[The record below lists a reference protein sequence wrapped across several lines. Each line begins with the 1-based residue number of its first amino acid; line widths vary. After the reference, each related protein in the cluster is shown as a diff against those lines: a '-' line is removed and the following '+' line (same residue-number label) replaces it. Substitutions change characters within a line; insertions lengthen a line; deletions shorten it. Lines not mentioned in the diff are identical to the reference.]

1 MASQKSRWY
10 LNVVLI
16 LTVLVCSTILL
27 LHFKNWVT
35 LDKEK
40 IALRSGFYH
49 VSIPFNELD
58 SVQIV
63 PRIPPMLRVN
73 GFSALE
79 KEKGIF
85 REFKDS
91 LTDKKVYVFADNI
104 NQQKL
109 KLVYADSLVVFFNLK
124 DSLETLQIMER
135 LKTNVVSSENP
146 N

>member
-1 MASQKSRWY
+1 MTLQKSRWY
-10 LNVVLI
+10 LNVLLI
-16 LTVLVCSTILL
+16 LTVLVCSAVLL

-40 IALRSGFYH
+40 IVLRSGFYH

-91 LTDKKVYVFADNI
+91 LTDNKVYVFADNI

-124 DSLETLQIMER
+124 DSLKTLQIMER
-135 LKTNVVSSENP
+135 LKTNIVSFENP